1 MPQRIVIIGGGA
13 AGTAAAWALTAC
25 GDAVDVEL
33 IECARALG
41 GVATTERIRDGDGD
55 DDEDDDAKSCVIN
68 DGVQGGATSYANTLA
83 LMRACDVE
91 HPHWVDVTVSFG
103 KGANNWKNTCESDLI
118 HSLSRDVKKF
128 QRTLRWISR
137 FEPIYAFI
145 SVERALKLHGHSKT
159 FRDRVV
165 YATTALFFGTGNQT
179 RNVSSVLLAR
189 VFNDPRLRLYD
200 YDDARFMSAA
210 AKMFAFP
217 KFGEMYGKIRD
228 AICARG
234 GRVTTSARVA
244 AVERKKDGV
253 VVRFLDADG
262 AERVRECD
270 KVIFACNT
278 EQSEGILNA
287 GTGTS
292 FMERKIF
299 RNIKYYD
306 DVSVTHRD
314 EAYMRRHYDVA
325 EDGSDMYFI
334 KTYDDDASKV
344 EMSFDLTAY
353 QPFAEGKSGER
364 VYQSIFLNAAEDAA
378 KWTRDEIA
386 SDAVV
391 LTKWWRQ
398 FGHTV
403 RHFTR
408 AVPFWRFVQ
417 NKRRTLYAGSYT
429 LVNTHEIAVLSG
441 FAAAYRCGAPYPFP
455 NDDLA
460 AHQFDTYLAINH
472 GVRRRR

>member
-13 AGTAAAWALTAC
+13 AGTAAAWALTQR
-25 GDAVDVEL
+25 DVDVDVEIL
-33 IECARALG
+33 ECAPALG
-41 GVATTERIRDGDGD
+41 GVATTERIRDVSL
-55 DDEDDDAKSCVIN
+55 DASASSSRVIN

-83 LMRACDVE
+83 LMRACDVAQ
-91 HPHWVDVTVSFG
+91 PHWVNVKVSFG

-118 HSLSRDVKKF
+118 ASLAKDVKKF
-128 QRTLRWISR
+128 KRTLRWISR
-137 FEPIYAFI
+137 FEVIYAFI
-145 SVERALKLHGHSKT
+145 SVERALRMHGHSKE

-179 RNVSSVLLAR
+179 KNVSSVLLAR
-189 VFNDPRLRLYD
+189 VFNDDRLRLYE
-200 YDDARFMSAA
+200 YDDERFMSSAPR
-210 AKMFAFP
+210 MFAFP
-217 KFGEMYGKIRD
+217 EFGTMYGNIGD
-228 AICARG
+228 AIVKRG
-234 GRVTTSARVA
+234 GAVTVSARVT
-244 AVERKKDGV
+244 AVERGRRGARV
-253 VVRFLDADG
+253 TFIDASG
-262 AERVRECD
+262 AKRVRECD

-278 EQSEGILNA
+278 EQSEAMLNA
-287 GTGTS
+287 GSGTS
-292 FMERKIF
+292 FMERLIF

-353 QPFAEGKSGER
+353 QPFAKGASGER
-364 VYQSIFLNAAEDAA
+364 VYQSIFLNAADDAA
-378 KWTRDEIA
+378 RWTKDDI
-386 SDAVV
+386 DPGAVA

-441 FAAAYRCGAPYPFP
+441 FAAAHRCGAPYPFP
-455 NDDLA
+455 DDDLA

-472 GVRRRR
+472 GVKRQR